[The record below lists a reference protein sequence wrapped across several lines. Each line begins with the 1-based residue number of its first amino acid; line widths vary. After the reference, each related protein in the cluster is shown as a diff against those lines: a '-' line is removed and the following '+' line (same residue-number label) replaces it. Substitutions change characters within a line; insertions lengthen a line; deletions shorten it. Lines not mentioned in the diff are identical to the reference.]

1 MRRGRLSLWPM
12 KCYASLMAA
21 MISEV
26 YRAFIAA
33 GVPEEA
39 ARQAAEALSSENL
52 ATKKDALNLQS
63 QMNPVKWMVGFN
75 LVFSMA
81 ILWRLIA

>member
-1 MRRGRLSLWPM
+1 
-12 KCYASLMAA
+12 MAT

-33 GVPEEA
+33 GVPEEE
-39 ARQAAEALSSENL
+39 ARQATEALSSENL
-52 ATKKDALNLQS
+52 ATKKDVSNIQALFGPLNLLKS
-63 QMNPVKWMVGFN
+63 MVGFN

-81 ILWRLIA
+81 ILWRLVA